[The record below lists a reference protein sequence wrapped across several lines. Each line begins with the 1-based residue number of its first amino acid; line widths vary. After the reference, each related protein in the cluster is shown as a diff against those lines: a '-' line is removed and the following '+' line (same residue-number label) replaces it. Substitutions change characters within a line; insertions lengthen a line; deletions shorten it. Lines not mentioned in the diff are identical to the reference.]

1 MGGFI
6 PFPDVP
12 AYPGVPELTRPIQVA
27 VAENVPLSIALGTV
41 ENLLISALQQT
52 PKWGIYDQ
60 DGNRLGVNSNDT
72 SSGGGL
78 TATLLSQLTGS
89 APPVESTIGVDYSRE
104 SRIATYQVEQ
114 GGFASYNKVQMPANP
129 VVTLALQGNVN
140 DRTAFLE
147 AIESAANST
156 DLYSIVT
163 PEIVYVNY
171 NIERYSFRRR
181 AQSGA
186 TLLIVDIYLQE
197 IRTVTA
203 SFATAQITAP
213 QDPASTSQE
222 SNGIT
227 QPAAPAASTLLGL
240 QNQAQQFF
248 TSSPFFSSFFSGGG
262 N

>member
-6 PFPDVP
+6 PFPNVP
-12 AYPGVPELTRPIQVA
+12 AYPGVPALTRPIQVA

-52 PKWGIYDQ
+52 PQWGIYDQ
-60 DGNRLGVNSNDT
+60 FGNRLGVNSNDT

-89 APPVESTIGVDYSRE
+89 SPPVESTLGVDFSRE
-104 SRIATYQVEQ
+104 SRLSSFPIEG
-114 GGFASYNKVQMPANP
+114 GGFATYNKVQMPANP
-129 VVTLALQGNVN
+129 IVTLALQGNIN

-147 AIESAANST
+147 AIDAAAIST
-156 DLYSIVT
+156 DLYSVVT

-171 NIERYSFRRR
+171 NIERYSVSRRGSR
-181 AQSGA
+181 GA
-186 TLLIVDIYLQE
+186 TLLIVDIYLEEVREVQ
-197 IRTVTA
+197 A
-203 SFATAQITAP
+203 SFATAQIVAP

-222 SNGIT
+222 TNGIT
-227 QPAAPAASTLLGL
+227 QPAAPAQSTLLGL
-240 QNQAQQFF
+240 ANQAKSLFSN
-248 TSSPFFSSFFSGGG
+248 SSFFSSFFSGGG